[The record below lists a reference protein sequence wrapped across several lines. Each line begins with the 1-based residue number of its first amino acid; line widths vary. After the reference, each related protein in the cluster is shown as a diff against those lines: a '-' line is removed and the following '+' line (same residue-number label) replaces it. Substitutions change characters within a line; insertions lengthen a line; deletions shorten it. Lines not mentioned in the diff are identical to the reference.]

1 MQFRYLG
8 FDQLENARA
17 YRFGVISRTED
28 DRKFIV
34 TVDLA
39 LFRAHG
45 VAIQEG
51 PSLCARKLAADLEQ
65 SAEGT
70 HVLTADDIRVFAQD
84 RAVAEA
90 RKAEARSAGGRRTKP
105 PLPQAGSPWAH
116 QMRPQETDMPFQGYR
131 RYSFSAASI
140 RQNAPNAAGV
150 YGLSNA
156 KEWILV
162 ASADDLQAELLRQL
176 NSAGTLVSSR
186 MPTGFI
192 FELCPPEACVARR
205 QRLIAELNPT
215 CNGR

>member
-1 MQFRYLG
+1 LG

-17 YRFGVISRTED
+17 YRFGVISRSED

-39 LFRAHG
+39 LFRKHG

-51 PSLCARKLAADLEQ
+51 PSLCARKLAADLEL
-65 SAEGT
+65 SAEGN
-70 HVLTADDIRVFAQD
+70 HELTADDLRLFAQD
-84 RAVAEA
+84 RAAEEA
-90 RKAEARSAGGRRTKP
+90 RKIEARSAGGRRPKP
-105 PLPQAGSPWAH
+105 PVANAGSAWAH
-116 QMRPQETDMPFQGYR
+116 QMRPQETDMPFQGFR

-140 RQNAPNAAGV
+140 RQNAPNTAGV
-150 YGLSNA
+150 FGLSNA
-156 KEWILV
+156 NEWILV
-162 ASADDLQAELLRQL
+162 SSTDNLQAELLRQL

-192 FELCPPEACVARR
+192 FEPCPPEACLARR
-205 QRLIAELNPT
+205 QRLIAELSPT